1 MTIDE
6 ASGKR
11 PFKVIVVGAGI
22 GGIACAVECHRRGY
36 QVSMYDAVKVKAPD
50 ISSLI
55 LGFRTAWRYY
65 WTVITLFR
73 SKLINSFPNSSQYV
87 YRWSKDLDIKLRKL
101 CGNSFG
107 ITLRRWDG
115 EFLTTF
121 MREPEPGELPI
132 KAENGSSSDRPLYD
146 IGRGDLHIA

>member
-1 MTIDE
+1 MCCRM
-6 ASGKR
+6 SQKG
-11 PFKVIVVGAGI
+11 
-22 GGIACAVECHRRGY
+22 
-36 QVSMYDAVKVKAPD
+36 
-50 ISSLI
+50 ISSLHVRCCQGNRLLFLVNSRTLDVSVI
-55 LGFRTAWRYY
+55 LLDCMKRFP
-65 WTVITLFR
+65 L
-73 SKLINSFPNSSQYV
+73 KLINRFPNSSQYV

-132 KAENGSSSDRPLYD
+132 KVENGSSSERPLYD

>member
-1 MTIDE
+1 M
-6 ASGKR
+6 K
-11 PFKVIVVGAGI
+11 
-22 GGIACAVECHRRGY
+22 
-36 QVSMYDAVKVKAPD
+36 
-50 ISSLI
+50 
-55 LGFRTAWRYY
+55 
-65 WTVITLFR
+65 LFPL
-73 SKLINSFPNSSQYV
+73 KLIDSFPNSSQYV

-132 KAENGSSSDRPLYD
+132 KVENGSSSERPLYD
-146 IGRGDLHIA
+146 IGRGDLHIAYDSGETRLMN